1 MWMYANILQKKNQDK
16 LEEPFKDSDI
26 DNFDSMEQL
35 KRSDQTQLVT
45 KLATEMEE
53 KTGECRQ
60 KYNIILAIIILN
72 FTS

>member
-1 MWMYANILQKKNQDK
+1 MYANILQKKNQDK

-53 KTGECRQ
+53 KTGECRRI
-60 KYNIILAIIILN
+60 YNIILDIIILN